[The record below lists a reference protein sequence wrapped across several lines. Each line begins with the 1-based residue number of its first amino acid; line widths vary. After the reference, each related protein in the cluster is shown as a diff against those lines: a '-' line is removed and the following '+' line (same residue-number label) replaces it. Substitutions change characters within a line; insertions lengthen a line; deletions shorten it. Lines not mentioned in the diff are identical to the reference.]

1 MNQRATEYDL
11 NDAQF
16 EQLMDKYV
24 MTIVD
29 SMSHEDFRQ
38 FVINSYY
45 NDFSNY
51 TLSQLL
57 EEIKY
62 TLDDE
67 MLDEFIT
74 TIMQLL
80 SRREYNLILRS
91 LDKYELYM
99 NSKEK
104 QLSEDL
110 QDKLYYNLYN
120 PKDGVAQT
128 KVDVSA
134 LYDIQTEKDL
144 SEDSEIKSLNFT
156 H

>member
-16 EQLMDKYV
+16 EQLMDKYI

-38 FVINSYY
+38 IVINSYY
-45 NDFSNY
+45 DEMSNY

-67 MLDEFIT
+67 MLEEFVT
-74 TIMQLL
+74 TIK
-80 SRREYNLILRS
+80 N
-91 LDKYELYM
+91 D
-99 NSKEK
+99 SK
-104 QLSEDL
+104 
-110 QDKLYYNLYN
+110 
-120 PKDGVAQT
+120 G
-128 KVDVSA
+128 
-134 LYDIQTEKDL
+134 
-144 SEDSEIKSLNFT
+144 
-156 H
+156 